1 LKPSLEYL
9 FGNLA
14 KLKKHE
20 RHILINTCFGH
31 FMSHFNM
38 LVFPAIVL
46 PLTKR
51 LDMEM
56 AAVLGMSFWMY
67 LLFGCSALA
76 WGMIADRWGGKI
88 LMRVYYAGAGLSGLA
103 AAFWIDSASG
113 LTMALAALG
122 LFSGIYHPTGL
133 GLISKEIKR
142 VSVGMGINGM
152 FGNLGLATA
161 PLLTG
166 VINWFWGPQL
176 AYLFLGCMNL
186 CGLLLMVSFPVSTS
200 ARTRQVEKSETNGM
214 LAAFVVLLAAMMLGG
229 IVYRAATVILPA
241 YFELKNQAIVMCLSG
256 VIQGDLS
263 QNLVATTVTSLIFV
277 IGMLGQYTGGRV
289 AERFD
294 PRVGYL
300 VFFGITAL
308 PGVLMGISGNW
319 ILIGL
324 ALLYFFFLLGMQPI
338 ENTLVARFTPRRFHH
353 SAFGTKFVLTF
364 GVGALAV
371 KIVAAIESR
380 FYIEAVFFFIGAISA
395 LAIGVILVLIFKTR
409 SRQEDKPVVPPKY
422 VGKAI

>member
-1 LKPSLEYL
+1 
-9 FGNLA
+9 
-14 KLKKHE
+14 
-20 RHILINTCFGH
+20 
-31 FMSHFNM
+31 
-38 LVFPAIVL
+38 
-46 PLTKR
+46 
-51 LDMEM
+51 
-56 AAVLGMSFWMY
+56 
-67 LLFGCSALA
+67 
-76 WGMIADRWGGKI
+76 
-88 LMRVYYAGAGLSGLA
+88 
-103 AAFWIDSASG
+103 
-113 LTMALAALG
+113 
-122 LFSGIYHPTGL
+122 
-133 GLISKEIKR
+133 
-142 VSVGMGINGM
+142 
-152 FGNLGLATA
+152 
-161 PLLTG
+161 
-166 VINWFWGPQL
+166 
-176 AYLFLGCMNL
+176 
-186 CGLLLMVSFPVSTS
+186 
-200 ARTRQVEKSETNGM
+200 
-214 LAAFVVLLAAMMLGG
+214 
-229 IVYRAATVILPA
+229 
-241 YFELKNQAIVMCLSG
+241 
-256 VIQGDLS
+256 
-263 QNLVATTVTSLIFV
+263 VTSLIFV